1 MTLKEQLDTAM
12 KEAMRAKDALRL
24 SAIRMAKTAIT
35 NKEKE
40 SGAAVD
46 DQTVIGVLS
55 TLAKQRR
62 ESAQAYRDG
71 DRPEMAEKEEQ
82 ELAVLLAFLP
92 AQLGADELRAL
103 VAETAAAIGAAS
115 MKDMG
120 RLMKELTEK
129 TRGRADGKLVSELVK
144 LQLQG

>member
-1 MTLKEQLDTAM
+1 MTLKDQLDTAM

-40 SGAAVD
+40 SGSAVD

-71 DRPEMAEKEEQ
+71 DRPEMAEKEEK

-92 AQLGADELRAL
+92 AQLDADELRTL
-103 VAETAAAIGAAS
+103 VAETAAAIGATS

-129 TRGRADGKLVSELVK
+129 TRGRADGKLVSDLVK
-144 LQLQG
+144 MQLQG